1 MWLRMG
7 EVVGAW
13 LQELSQAS
21 VWKSFQ
27 LRKCCIGS
35 FPCNFLIS
43 LNSVYTSEGG
53 EREREREMRERDESR
68 NPAEMRTFGEFLDCN
83 FPYWLIEGGGEEG
96 VDPLYKCND
105 E

>member
-7 EVVGAW
+7 EVVDAW

-53 EREREREMRERDESR
+53 ERERERERERYESR

-83 FPYWLIEGGGEEG
+83 FSLLVDRRGEGGGR
-96 VDPLYKCND
+96 PLIQMQ
-105 E
+105 